1 MSRIFRTLPIAAI
14 GVLMLASCEHS
25 ASNAPGASIGVG
37 NPYPVSNYVCE
48 DGTRLAVRLMGD
60 RASVSVNDAPAV
72 DRPSMGSEGTTF
84 SNGQRTLTIVQGRI
98 SWGVG
103 RAVPTACTGG

>member
-1 MSRIFRTLPIAAI
+1 MLRRLSVAAI
-14 GVLMLASCEHS
+14 AILMLSSCKNS
-25 ASNAPGASIGVG
+25 APVPSIGVG
-37 NPYPVSNYVCE
+37 NPYPVSNYICE

-60 RASVSVNDAPAV
+60 RASVSVNDTPAV
-72 DRPSMGSEGTTF
+72 DLPSIGSEGTAF
-84 SNGQRTLTIVQGRI
+84 SNGQRTLTIVQGRL

>member
-1 MSRIFRTLPIAAI
+1 MSPILRTLSIAAI
-14 GVLMLASCEHS
+14 GALALAGCEQS
-25 ASNAPGASIGVG
+25 VSKAPDASIGVG
-37 NPYPVSNYVCE
+37 KPYPVSNYVCE

-72 DRPSMGSEGTTF
+72 DLPSMGSEGTTF
-84 SNGQRTLTIVQGRI
+84 SNGQRTLTIVQGRL

-103 RAVPTACTGG
+103 RAVPTACNGG

>member
-1 MSRIFRTLPIAAI
+1 MSQILRTLSIAAI

-25 ASNAPGASIGVG
+25 ASHAPDASIGAG
-37 NPYPVSNYVCE
+37 NPYPVSNYICE

-72 DRPSMGSEGTTF
+72 DLPSMGSEGTTF
-84 SNGQRTLTIVQGRI
+84 SNGQRTLTIVQGRL